1 MAHTA
6 CNDTLWCLLLRVN
19 FQVPGIIISNQD
31 SQCLLVNLLVNA
43 RLLSVHGADWCRFHI
58 RLANRKKFRR
68 IRTLDHRNFQIEGT
82 YCNCQYEYESQDNLG
97 R

>member
-1 MAHTA
+1 MPHTA
-6 CNDTLWCLLLRVN
+6 CNETLWCLVLGEN
-19 FQVPGIIISNQD
+19 FQVPGIIISNQG

-43 RLLSVHGADWCRFHI
+43 GLLSVYCAECCRFHI

-68 IRTLDHRNFQIEGT
+68 IRTLDHRNFQVGGT
-82 YCNCQYEYESQDNLG
+82 CCNCPYEYDSQANLG